1 MKNMIEE
8 RNMRLIIVKAGG
20 TAGKNSLTYK
30 ISLPSKW
37 VKEMGFSLED
47 RNAVIAFDGEQIT
60 IKKQSNPEEI
70 I

>member
-1 MKNMIEE
+1 MIEE

-37 VKEMGFSLED
+37 VKEMGFSLDD

-60 IKKQSNPEEI
+60 IRKRTTED
-70 I
+70 